1 MVNFIKIPR
10 LSNELKNV
18 TYTTEGSRKY
28 IKNLGEVSAGFPSP
42 ATDFVQNEIS
52 LDEHFLEKPEA
63 TYLIR
68 VGGESM
74 QPEYQ
79 LGDLLIVRSDLD
91 PQHMDDIIV
100 SINNSEYTFKR
111 YDKNN
116 KKLISL
122 NPAYKDCI
130 QLAEEDNALILGV
143 VISFIRQKRR
153 F

>member
-1 MVNFIKIPR
+1 MVNFIRIPR
-10 LSNELKNV
+10 LSNDLRSVSYN
-18 TYTTEGSRKY
+18 TEAKKSY
-28 IKNLGEVSAGFPSP
+28 IKFLGEVAAGFPSP

-63 TYLIR
+63 TYLIE

-74 QPEYQ
+74 SPEYQ
-79 LGDLLIVRSDLD
+79 KGDLLIVRSDIQ
-91 PQHMDDIIV
+91 PQHLDDIIV

-111 YDKNN
+111 YDKFNN
-116 KKLISL
+116 KLISL

-143 VISFIRQKRR
+143 VVSFIRQKRK

>member
-10 LSNELKNV
+10 LSTDLKNV
-18 TYTTEGSRKY
+18 AYTTEGKRNY
-28 IKNLGEVSAGFPSP
+28 IKVLGEVSAGFPSP
-42 ATDFVQNEIS
+42 ATDFIQNEIS

-63 TYLIR
+63 TYLIE

-74 QPEYQ
+74 CPEYQ
-79 LGDLLIVRSDLD
+79 KGDLLIVRSDIQ
-91 PQHMDDIIV
+91 PQHLDDIIV

-111 YDKNN
+111 YDKIN

-130 QLAEEDNALILGV
+130 QLVEEDNALILGV
-143 VISFIRQKRR
+143 VISFIRQKRK

>member
-1 MVNFIKIPR
+1 
-10 LSNELKNV
+10 
-18 TYTTEGSRKY
+18 
-28 IKNLGEVSAGFPSP
+28 
-42 ATDFVQNEIS
+42 
-52 LDEHFLEKPEA
+52 
-63 TYLIR
+63 
-68 VGGESM
+68 M

-79 LGDLLIVRSDLD
+79 IGDLLIVRSDLD

-111 YDKNN
+111 YDKIN

-122 NPAYKDCI
+122 NPTYKDCI

-143 VISFIRQKRR
+143 VVSFIRQKRK